1 MNTKAPMLR
10 SLCLLA
16 ILAALIAPRAA
27 AADKDIVETALAAG
41 NFKTLA
47 TALTKAELVDALRG
61 DGPFT
66 VFAPTDEAFAKLPSD
81 TLASLLDPANRAK
94 LTSIL
99 TYHVVAG
106 AVSSTDAL
114 AAKNAETLQG
124 AGVTIA
130 LKGGRLNINDSVVI
144 ANDIKCSNGVIHVID
159 TVLLPPEPKGR
170 KVIGVY
176 VDHASAALRA
186 QLQLPKSSGL
196 VVTRLVDDGN
206 AKKVGVKQYDVIRTI
221 NGRPATQKALDTAK
235 EERGFGGLVDLTL
248 VRQGKPIHIQVPVG
262 VAN

>member
-1 MNTKAPMLR
+1 MNTNAPMLR
-10 SLCLLA
+10 TLSLLA
-16 ILAALIAPRAA
+16 IVAALLAPRAV

-47 TALTKAELVDALRG
+47 TALTEAELVETLRG

-66 VFAPTDEAFAKLPSD
+66 VFAPTDEAFAKIPRE
-81 TLASLLDPANRAK
+81 TLASLLEPANRAK

-106 AVSSTDAL
+106 SVSSTDAL
-114 AAKNAETLQG
+114 AAKNAKTLQG
-124 AGVTIA
+124 SGVSIA
-130 LKGGRLNINDSVVI
+130 LRDGRLRINDSLVI
-144 ANDIKCSNGVIHVID
+144 ANDIECSNGVIHVID

-176 VDHASAALRA
+176 VDHASSVVRA
-186 QLQLPKSSGL
+186 QLELPQSTGL
-196 VVTRLVDDGN
+196 VITRLVDNGN
-206 AKKVGVKQYDVIRTI
+206 AKKAGIKRYDVIRTI
-221 NGRPATQKALDTAK
+221 NGRPATQETLDTAK
-235 EERGFGGLVDLTL
+235 EERGFGGLVDLTV
-248 VRQGKPIHIQVPVG
+248 VRQGKPLHIQVPVG